1 MRSRNSPNLLSSP
14 TLVGSIT
21 VLVLTIGVFLAYNA
35 NNGLPFVPTR
45 QVKIQFDSG
54 SELLKGNE
62 VRQGGYRVGI
72 VSAMKPVRLANGR
85 IGAQATLNLDKQV
98 GPLPVDSVATI
109 RTRSALGLKYLE
121 LTRGTSQNT
130 IADGGLLPS
139 AQTIQEVDLDQV
151 YGIFDKRTRDAAQ
164 VNLQAF
170 GDAFTGRGA
179 ALSDTITSL
188 PRTLN
193 LLLPVAQNL
202 SNPATDLGGLFP
214 ALERVANTVAPL
226 SSTAAKTFTSMADT
240 FAAISKDPQALK
252 DTIAKGPDTLAVST
266 TSLRAQQPFL
276 RDAARFAGYLN
287 VAASNLRSALPSLNS
302 ALAVATPVTLRS
314 PELYNNLQPALGA
327 LRDPAVAP
335 TTNAALRGL
344 TATVG
349 TLQPQLRY
357 LGPFI
362 TVCNY
367 WNTFWD
373 FVSEHLSSPSP
384 QGTSQRALINFA
396 TQQTNGYGMAGSAN
410 QANGQGVPPGMN
422 PTFFHGAPYNHAIDT
437 QGRAD
442 CVNGQLGQIH
452 RNNKYGDPTANID
465 VDPHQSDTV
474 GYPEGPTYAHYSGGH
489 GIGLNPSTVPP
500 GETFTPQAGGL
511 APKLP

>member
-1 MRSRNSPNLLSSP
+1 MRSRNAPSLLTSP

-35 NNGLPFVPTR
+35 NNGLPFVPTS
-45 QVKIQFDSG
+45 QVKIQLTSG

-72 VSAMKPVRLANGR
+72 VSEMKPVRLPDGR
-85 IGAQATLNLDKQV
+85 IGAQATLNLDKVV
-98 GPLPVDSVATI
+98 GPLPVDSMATI

-121 LTRGTSQNT
+121 LVRGSSQKT
-130 IADGGLLPS
+130 IADGGLLPAS
-139 AQTIQEVDLDQV
+139 QTVQEVDLDQV

-170 GDAFTGRGA
+170 GDAFTGRGP
-179 ALSDTITSL
+179 ALNDTITAL

-193 LLLPVAQNL
+193 LLVPVAQNL
-202 SNPATDLGGLFP
+202 SNPASDLNGLFP
-214 ALERVANTVAPL
+214 ALERVASTVAPL
-226 SSTAAKTFTSMADT
+226 AVTAAKTFTSTADT
-240 FAAISKDPQALK
+240 FAAISADPKALE
-252 DTIAKGPDTLAVST
+252 DTIAKGPDTLTVGT
-266 TSLRAQQPFL
+266 TSLRIQQPFL
-276 RDAARFAGYLN
+276 RETARFAGYLN

-314 PELYNNLQPALGA
+314 PELYNNLQPALDS
-327 LRDPAVAP
+327 LRDLAVAP

-344 TATVG
+344 TATVV

-373 FVSEHLSSPSP
+373 FVSEHFSALSP
-384 QGTSQRALINFA
+384 QGSSQRALVNIA
-396 TQQTNGYGMAGSAN
+396 TQQTNGYGAAN
-410 QANGQGVPPGMN
+410 SPAQANGQGVPPGMN
-422 PTFFHGAPYNHAIDT
+422 PTFFHGAPYNHAIDS

-442 CVNGQLGQIH
+442 CVNGQLGQVH
-452 RNNKYGDPTANID
+452 RNNKFGDPNANID
-465 VDPHQSDTV
+465 VDPHQSDTF
-474 GYPEGPTYAHYSGGH
+474 GYPEGPTYAHYSNGH
-489 GIGLNPSTVPP
+489 GVGLNPNTVPA
-500 GETFTPQAGGL
+500 GESFTPQAGGISP
-511 APKLP
+511 ALP